1 MLFAILNTQYIH
13 YLKPFNVALD
23 FEKNY
28 NFRSFAAVEAAIQ
41 STSNGC
47 VIASAAPVCDH
58 HQSMIQAGALR
69 IDVIDAV
76 SGNGDNC
83 NINDAA
89 TAKHDNDHE
98 DDDDYCNRNDDDNT
112 DDDVDDNTDDD
123 LVDDDYDGT

>member
-13 YLKPFNVALD
+13 YLKPFNLALD

-112 DDDVDDNTDDD
+112 DDD

>member
-13 YLKPFNVALD
+13 YLKPFNLALD

-58 HQSMIQAGALR
+58 HQSMIQAGTLR
-69 IDVIDAV
+69 IDAV
-76 SGNGDNC
+76 SGDGDNC

-112 DDDVDDNTDDD
+112 DDDVDDDDQD

>member
-13 YLKPFNVALD
+13 YLKPFNLALD

-58 HQSMIQAGALR
+58 HQSMIQAGTLR
-69 IDVIDAV
+69 IDAV
-76 SGNGDNC
+76 SGDGDNC

-112 DDDVDDNTDDD
+112 DDD

>member
-1 MLFAILNTQYIH
+1 MLFAILNTYIISN
-13 YLKPFNVALD
+13 LLIFNLALD

-58 HQSMIQAGALR
+58 HQSMIQAGTLR
-69 IDVIDAV
+69 IDAD
-76 SGNGDNC
+76 GDNC
-83 NINDAA
+83 NISDAA
-89 TAKHDNDHE
+89 TAKHDDNDCE

-112 DDDVDDNTDDD
+112 DDDVDDDDQD